1 MNKETLILNIDL
13 HQSLFRATEII
24 KSGGIIAFPTDTVY
38 GIGVSAFNKD
48 AIEEIYQ
55 IKRRPKEKAIPILM
69 GDQTEL
75 IKITP
80 PPGERVQKILAA
92 FWPGA
97 LTLILP
103 LLSELP
109 ANLSN
114 TGTIGVRVPDHNLTR
129 ELLRLTGPLAA
140 TSANLS
146 GQKSALSAEEVLKN
160 LGGKLDLILDGGR
173 SLGRVAST
181 VLDFTGEQPTVL
193 REGPISWEQIKLL
206 ISPRII

>member
-1 MNKETLILNIDL
+1 MNKETLILNIDH
-13 HQSLFRATEII
+13 HQSLFRAAEII
-24 KSGGIIAFPTDTVY
+24 ESGGIIAFPTDTVY
-38 GIGVSAFNKD
+38 GIGVSAFNAD
-48 AIEEIYQ
+48 AIEKIYQ
-55 IKRRPKEKAIPILM
+55 VKGRAKEKAIPILM

-80 PPGERVQKILAA
+80 PPGERVQKIMAA

-103 LLSELP
+103 LLAELP

-114 TGTIGVRVPDHNLTR
+114 TGTIGVRVPDHNLSQ

-146 GQKSALSAEEVLKN
+146 GQESALSAQEVSKN
-160 LGGKLDLILDGGR
+160 LGGKLDLILDGGK
-173 SLGRVAST
+173 SQGGVAST
-181 VLDFTGEQPTVL
+181 VLDCTGEQPTVL
-193 REGPISWEQIKLL
+193 REGPISWQQIKL
-206 ISPRII
+206 INSC